1 MQTLVLADF
10 FLPYLG
16 GSIHWLLNTYS
27 RYNTRE
33 VSFVAPRCHGDTIAD
48 KALPFR
54 VYRVSRIM
62 DEWDP
67 AVPMSFA
74 RYVEKIW
81 YTYRICRKDHIEQ
94 IHCAKVFPEGFVAW
108 CIQCLSSIP
117 YLIYAHGE
125 EVQISLTSRK
135 LAWLL
140 PKMYNSA
147 AATIAN
153 SRNTK
158 SLLESLGVQSDKIYV
173 IHPGVDPASFNVEDD
188 AIRLVRQRH
197 NLGKSP
203 VMLTVGR
210 LQRRKG
216 HDMVIKALPSIAQKA
231 PDVKYLIVG
240 TGEEQATLYKTAQ
253 EMGVM
258 ERVVF
263 AGQVPASELAA
274 YYAACDVFVMP
285 NRQIGPDIEGFGIV
299 FVEASAAGKPAIG
312 GESGGTGDAILHG
325 VTGLRVDGTN
335 VEAIATAV
343 TTLLTEPGLAKA
355 MGSQGRCRVATEFSW
370 EMVVERTRMVAAQ
383 VKQRKSQKGVR

>member
-10 FLPYLG
+10 FVPSLG
-16 GSIHWLLNTYS
+16 GSIHWLVNTYS
-27 RYNTRE
+27 RYNTRK
-33 VSFVAPRCHGDTIAD
+33 VVFVAPRCHGDTIAD
-48 KALPFR
+48 KGLPFQ
-54 VYRVSRIM
+54 VYRVSKMM

-74 RYVEKIW
+74 RYTEKIW
-81 YTYRICRKDHIEQ
+81 YTYRICRKARIEQ
-94 IHCAKVFPEGFVAW
+94 IHCAKVLPEGFVAW
-108 CIQCLSSIP
+108 CVQCLNSIP

-147 AATIAN
+147 AAIIAN

-158 SLLESLGVQSDKIYV
+158 SLLESIGVQSDKIYV
-173 IHPGVDPASFNVEDD
+173 IHPGVDPTSFNVEDD

-203 VMLTVGR
+203 VLLTVGR

-216 HDMVIKALPSIAQKA
+216 HDMVIKALPSIAQKVPA
-231 PDVKYLIVG
+231 VKYLIVG
-240 TGEEQATLYKTAQ
+240 TGEELATLYKTAQ
-253 EMGVM
+253 DMGVL

-263 AGQVPASELAA
+263 AGQVSARELAA
-274 YYAACDVFVMP
+274 YYAACDVFLMP

-299 FVEASAAGKPAIG
+299 FVEASAAGKPVIG

-325 VTGLRVDGTN
+325 VTGLRVNGTN
-335 VEAIATAV
+335 IEAIATAV
-343 TTLLTEPGLAKA
+343 TALLTEPGLAKA
-355 MGSQGRCRVATEFSW
+355 MGRQGRCRVATEFSW

-383 VKQRKSQKGVR
+383 VKQRKSNKGVR